1 MIIQLHP
8 DTPPREQVQETWQ
21 YLQLANKAVR
31 EYQKDLG
38 YCFIRC
44 HVTLKK
50 NLVLQTSFKTKGFYY
65 LRYLDAIKT
74 AFEEKANLRV
84 TSIDR
89 EPRWSKFILH
99 GVPVTSTMEEVA
111 LSIQQSYPGVLKL
124 LK

>member
-31 EYQKDLG
+31 EYQKGLE

-44 HVTLKK
+44 HVILKK
-50 NLVLQTSFKTKGFYY
+50 NLVLQTSFKTRGSGY
-65 LRYLDAIKT
+65 LPYLDAIKT

-84 TSIDR
+84 TSING

-99 GVPVTSTMEEVA
+99 GVPVTSRTEEVA
-111 LSIQQSYPGVLKL
+111 LPIQQ
-124 LK
+124 